1 MKLVSPDEITP
12 GNIYMEGVKDAKM
25 KALITKDDGA
35 PNFAMRHFE
44 LGKDGH
50 TPYHKHPWEH
60 EVYILEG
67 KGELVTEEE
76 NLPLSPGKAV
86 FVKGEEMHQFKNTGE
101 GSFKFLCI
109 VPNEGH
115 K

>member
-1 MKLVSPDEITP
+1 MKLVSLDEMASKE
-12 GNIYMEGVKDAKM
+12 IYMEGVKDAKM

-35 PNFAMRHFE
+35 PTFAMRHFE
-44 LGKDGH
+44 LGKNGH
-50 TPYHKHPWEH
+50 TPFHKHPWEH

-67 KGELVTEEE
+67 HGQLITEEG
-76 NLPLSPGKAV
+76 NLDLSPGKAV
-86 FVKGEEMHQFKNTGE
+86 FVRGEEMHQFKNTGE